1 MTANADDPTAASDD
15 TMPLEDAA
23 DNAAADTISLDEATV
38 PVAPATPAAPAAPSA
53 PAAPA
58 APSYTFASSAP
69 PATPRRPPVRWAGI
83 VWGVLLVV
91 FSSVTLIVVSSPARL
106 AGVTV
111 WIASL
116 TPGAAWALWIALL
129 GLVIVVSALLGAIGA
144 AQRSRR
150 RRIS

>member
-1 MTANADDPTAASDD
+1 MTTNADDPTPASDD
-15 TMPLEDAA
+15 TMPPEDAPDTA
-23 DNAAADTISLDEATV
+23 SADTISLDEAT
-38 PVAPATPAAPAAPSA
+38 APAAPAASPA

-58 APSYTFASSAP
+58 APATPSFTFAYSVP
-69 PATPRRPPVRWAGI
+69 PASSRRPPVRWAGI

-106 AGVTV
+106 TGVTV
-111 WIASL
+111 WIATL

>member
-1 MTANADDPTAASDD
+1 MTTNADDPTPASDD

-23 DNAAADTISLDEATV
+23 DAAAGDTISLDEATV
-38 PVAPATPAAPAAPSA
+38 PAAAAA

-58 APSYTFASSAP
+58 APSFTFAHSVP
-69 PATPRRPPVRWAGI
+69 PATSRPPVRWAGI

-150 RRIS
+150 RRTS

>member
-1 MTANADDPTAASDD
+1 MTTNADDPTPASDD

-23 DNAAADTISLDEATV
+23 DTASADTISLDEAT
-38 PVAPATPAAPAAPSA
+38 A

-58 APSYTFASSAP
+58 APSFTFAYSVP
-69 PATPRRPPVRWAGI
+69 PASSRRPPVRWAGI

-111 WIASL
+111 WIATL

>member
-1 MTANADDPTAASDD
+1 MKENDMTTNADDPTPASDD

-23 DNAAADTISLDEATV
+23 DAAAGDTISLDEATV
-38 PVAPATPAAPAAPSA
+38 PAAAAA

-58 APSYTFASSAP
+58 APSFTFAHSVP
-69 PATPRRPPVRWAGI
+69 PATSRPPVRWAGI

-150 RRIS
+150 RRTS